1 MFAINKSNEMINVA
15 ILVQISTFTGFGIS
29 AEAAAIDTY
38 WVDIMFFKKFIFII
52 QYRQSCPT
60 CA

>member
-1 MFAINKSNEMINVA
+1 MYMFAIKRSNEMIKVV

-38 WVDIMFFKKFIFII
+38 WVDIL
-52 QYRQSCPT
+52 YLRS
-60 CA
+60 